1 MPASLNT
8 MHVSGASVKFTP
20 AERDLKQ
27 SPRLSATRA
36 RCVPTRE
43 DEHAVS
49 TLMDGPC
56 QLKVNDIRPAATL
69 RAFPVAA
76 YGLASRF
83 SREIILP

>member
-56 QLKVNDIRPAATL
+56 QSKVNDTRPAATL
-69 RAFPVAA
+69 RAFPVPA
-76 YGLASRF
+76 YGLASWETRD
-83 SREIILP
+83 RTLP